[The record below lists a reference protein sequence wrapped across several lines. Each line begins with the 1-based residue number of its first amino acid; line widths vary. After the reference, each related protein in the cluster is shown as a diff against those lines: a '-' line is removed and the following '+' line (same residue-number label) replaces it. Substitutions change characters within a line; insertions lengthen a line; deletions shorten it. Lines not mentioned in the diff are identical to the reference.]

1 MPTALADFFFI
12 AGLEGHEPA
21 IVQQSSAN
29 FRAETAKDAPSTHE
43 PIAEEAALESHA
55 SNRKST
61 ATQRTSVIYD
71 PPRPASTDIPLIPP
85 IASGP
90 DLTSDQGTAGGM
102 FDDIMAKF
110 TSERDD
116 FLLTLAPPTVPITP
130 RSNTPVYETLLEE
143 EEDHVPELHQLDGRA
158 PSPLR
163 ARSSLRSKFVDLSR
177 RASRASTLR
186 RGNTT
191 GTWPDFRTYSSFETK
206 FKTILYSIQ
215 FSHPNTRSSPLA
227 TWNTSPETETST

>member
-21 IVQQSSAN
+21 SVQPSSAN
-29 FRAETAKDAPSTHE
+29 FRVDTAKDSPSIHE
-43 PIAEEAALESHA
+43 PIAEETALESHT
-55 SNRKST
+55 SSRKST
-61 ATQRTSVIYD
+61 ETLRTSVIYD
-71 PPRPASTDIPLIPP
+71 PPRPKSTDIPLIPP
-85 IASGP
+85 IASGS
-90 DLTSDQGTAGGM
+90 DFTSDQGTTGGM

-110 TSERDD
+110 TSERDE
-116 FLLTLAPPTVPITP
+116 FLLTLAPPAVPITP

-177 RASRASTLR
+177 RASRTSTLR
-186 RGNTT
+186 RANTT
-191 GTWPDFRTYSSFETK
+191 GTFLDLRTYCSFETK
-206 FKTILYSIQ
+206 LKTVLYSIQ
-215 FSHPNTRSSPLA
+215 FSHTDP
-227 TWNTSPETETST
+227 